1 MNLLLLFA
9 CSTQEPQSPSIAEE
23 TVTDAVN
30 ATPVRWEVL
39 LTGSLNGEYEPC
51 G

>member
-1 MNLLLLFA
+1 MNFFLLLA
-9 CSTQEPQSPSIAEE
+9 CTTQEFQPSEESPRTESPI
-23 TVTDAVN
+23 VQNITD
-30 ATPVRWEVL
+30 WEVL

>member
-1 MNLLLLFA
+1 MNLFLLFA
-9 CSTQEPQSPSIAEE
+9 CSTQEPQSSTVEE
-23 TVTDAVN
+23 TPVADTVHS
-30 ATPVRWEVL
+30 TPVNWNVL